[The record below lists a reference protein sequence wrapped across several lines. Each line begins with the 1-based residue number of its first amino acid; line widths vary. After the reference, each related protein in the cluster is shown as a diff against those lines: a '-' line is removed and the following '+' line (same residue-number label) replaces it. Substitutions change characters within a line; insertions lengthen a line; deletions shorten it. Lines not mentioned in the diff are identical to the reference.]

1 MEAIMKLSEKFAN
14 MTEIERVS
22 YRMLETEM
30 TNNKIVLNQRGE
42 KLVKV
47 DTNELLLLIVRTL
60 DRVAIALESNNK
72 WSK

>member
-1 MEAIMKLSEKFAN
+1 VGLEEKFAN
-14 MTEIERVS
+14 MTEIERAS

-30 TNNKIVLNQRGE
+30 TNNKIVVTQSGE

-47 DTNELLLLIVRTL
+47 DTKELLLLIVRTL

>member
-1 MEAIMKLSEKFAN
+1 MGLSEKFAN
-14 MTEIERVS
+14 MTEIERAS

-30 TNNKIVLNQRGE
+30 TNNKIVVTQSGE

-47 DTNELLLLIVRTL
+47 DTKELLLLIVRTL

>member
-1 MEAIMKLSEKFAN
+1 MEFIVALLKKFEN
-14 MTEIERVS
+14 MTEIERAS
-22 YRMLETEM
+22 YRMLQTGM
-30 TNNKIVLNQRGE
+30 TDD
-42 KLVKV
+42 KLVDVSRDEKVYKV

>member
-1 MEAIMKLSEKFAN
+1 MGLAEKFAN
-14 MTEIERVS
+14 MTEIERAS
-22 YRMLETEM
+22 YRMLQTGM
-30 TNNKIVLNQRGE
+30 TDD
-42 KLVKV
+42 KLVDVSRDEKVYKV

>member
-1 MEAIMKLSEKFAN
+1 MGLAEKFAN

-30 TNNKIVLNQRGE
+30 TNNKIVVTQSGE

-47 DTNELLLLIVRTL
+47 DTKELLLLIVRTL

-72 WSK
+72 RGK

>member
-1 MEAIMKLSEKFAN
+1 VALLKKFEN
-14 MTEIERVS
+14 MTEIERAS
-22 YRMLETEM
+22 YRMLQTGM
-30 TNNKIVLNQRGE
+30 TDD
-42 KLVKV
+42 KLVDVSRDEKVYKV

>member
-1 MEAIMKLSEKFAN
+1 MGLAEKFAN
-14 MTEIERVS
+14 MTEIERAS

-30 TNNKIVLNQRGE
+30 TNNKIVVTQSGE

-47 DTNELLLLIVRTL
+47 DTKELLLLIVRTL

>member
-1 MEAIMKLSEKFAN
+1 MKLSEKFAN

>member
-1 MEAIMKLSEKFAN
+1 MEFIVGLEEKFAN
-14 MTEIERVS
+14 MTEIERAS
-22 YRMLETEM
+22 YRMLQTGM
-30 TNNKIVLNQRGE
+30 TDD
-42 KLVKV
+42 KLVDVSRDEKVYKV